1 LHAAKAIQH
10 KDGKYTLHD
19 VGIAVYGHGAGHGDR
34 VDRIYGNE
42 FDLDQAAGVV
52 RAKGEV
58 HLDLEAP
65 MAKDAAGKMDYA
77 AGKDLKAGAESGTGE
92 SHEVGKGDA
101 RLIHVKTSGL
111 VYLQKLGV
119 AATEEDIEFEYNG
132 LTGHAKGAEYSSD
145 TGVLV
150 LQSAVKVSGLQKGQP
165 VLLTASRAEL
175 DRTNQKVV
183 LAQAK
188 YVTVSGEG
196 SGREARQ
203 TVEARR
209 ATVLMRNDGS
219 AERLNGEGGV
229 TLTSSDGSRM
239 TADRGEVQ
247 LSAAS
252 KPQSMQMTGQVKYSA
267 DEPARQAQGDARE
280 VRAAFD
286 ANGHAER
293 VVLNGEVRLKETA
306 TGAAAN
312 ATSTRELSAATVE
325 LGMVAEGGRSRLR
338 DVKASGDARLNV
350 IDAGKGG
357 RLRRSAM
364 GADVLTAHFVP
375 ASGGRHLDVVKGN
388 GRTTLEQVSET
399 GVVETSQGDVLEAR
413 FRNTPGGSAQK
424 NLAGG
429 SGLAGRE
436 EIASAVQQG
445 HVVLTRKAA
454 AEPGGGAAPEVDHA
468 TAARASYDGD
478 TQRMTLSGAVE
489 MHNSE
494 GSMWADRVVMEQKTG
509 DATIE
514 GSLKASYRQ
523 AAQGEAVHVL
533 ADRAEMKKVSD
544 TVVFYGSASRL
555 ARLWQGGSQVEAP
568 VLEFAQKQRR
578 LVARG
583 DRGSSAMPVRT
594 VLVSTGGPSAGKGG
608 GSSATDTLRRPAVVR
623 IASREMIYSDEARTA
638 EFSGGVK
645 VDSSDGVMRGE
656 QATAYLEGQQ
666 SKAVKK
672 PVSNANAGFLGG
684 SVERVVVSGA
694 IEIDQQGRRAIG
706 ERLVYTAGDGLFVLT
721 GTPGAP
727 PRVMDQARGAV
738 TGAELRFR
746 ASDESVVI
754 SNGETSGAGQR
765 VRTETRVKRER

>member
-1 LHAAKAIQH
+1 
-10 KDGKYTLHD
+10 
-19 VGIAVYGHGAGHGDR
+19 
-34 VDRIYGNE
+34 
-42 FDLDQAAGVV
+42 
-52 RAKGEV
+52 
-58 HLDLEAP
+58 
-65 MAKDAAGKMDYA
+65 
-77 AGKDLKAGAESGTGE
+77 
-92 SHEVGKGDA
+92 
-101 RLIHVKTSGL
+101 
-111 VYLQKLGV
+111 
-119 AATEEDIEFEYNG
+119 
-132 LTGHAKGAEYSSD
+132 
-145 TGVLV
+145 
-150 LQSAVKVSGLQKGQP
+150 
-165 VLLTASRAEL
+165 
-175 DRTNQKVV
+175 
-183 LAQAK
+183 
-188 YVTVSGEG
+188 
-196 SGREARQ
+196 
-203 TVEARR
+203 
-209 ATVLMRNDGS
+209 
-219 AERLNGEGGV
+219 
-229 TLTSSDGSRM
+229 
-239 TADRGEVQ
+239 
-247 LSAAS
+247 
-252 KPQSMQMTGQVKYSA
+252 
-267 DEPARQAQGDARE
+267 
-280 VRAAFD
+280 
-286 ANGHAER
+286 
-293 VVLNGEVRLKETA
+293 
-306 TGAAAN
+306 
-312 ATSTRELSAATVE
+312 
-325 LGMVAEGGRSRLR
+325 
-338 DVKASGDARLNV
+338 
-350 IDAGKGG
+350 
-357 RLRRSAM
+357 
-364 GADVLTAHFVP
+364 
-375 ASGGRHLDVVKGN
+375 
-388 GRTTLEQVSET
+388 
-399 GVVETSQGDVLEAR
+399 
-413 FRNTPGGSAQK
+413 
-424 NLAGG
+424 
-429 SGLAGRE
+429 
-436 EIASAVQQG
+436 
-445 HVVLTRKAA
+445 
-454 AEPGGGAAPEVDHA
+454 
-468 TAARASYDGD
+468 
-478 TQRMTLSGAVE
+478 MTLSGAVE

-583 DRGSSAMPVRT
+583 DRGS
-594 VLVSTGGPSAGKGG
+594 STGGPSAGKGG